1 MIVSVIILVI
11 GFLLL
16 VKGADFFVEGASD
29 IARKLGI
36 PSIVIGLTIVALG
49 TSLPELAVS
58 VTAALKGNNDIAL
71 GNVTGSNI
79 MNLLVVVGLA
89 AVIQPVALKRSVLK
103 RDYVMMILMTFLML
117 AAAAESFWNNG
128 EGSISR
134 LDGAVLLGVTAGYMY
149 RLIRTAVRD
158 RVVEQFGITRPL
170 PLSLLFCAGGAA
182 AIIGGG
188 QMVVNSATDLAY
200 RIGMSETLVGL
211 TIVAIGTSLPELVTS
226 VVAAKKGESEI
237 ALGNVLGSNILN
249 IGFIL
254 GTSGVIHP
262 IAVGMENVYDIVILI
277 ILTIAFFFPLWRKEL
292 VSRVTGAVMLGCYL
306 GYMIYI
312 VMR

>member
-1 MIVSVIILVI
+1 MIVSVVILII
-11 GFLLL
+11 GFALL

-36 PSIVIGLTIVALG
+36 PSIVIWLTIVALG

-58 VTAALKGNNDIAL
+58 VTAALKESNDIAL

-89 AVIQPVALKRSVLK
+89 AVIHPMTVKRTILK
-103 RDYVMMILMTFLML
+103 RDYVMACVMALLML
-117 AAAAESFWNNG
+117 AGAMDIFWNF
-128 EGSISR
+128 EKASISA
-134 LDGAVLLGVTAGYMY
+134 LDGVILLGVTAGYMY
-149 RLIRTAVRD
+149 HLVCTAVRN
-158 RVVEQFGITRPL
+158 RVAEQFGITRPL
-170 PLSLLFCAGGAA
+170 PVSLLLCVGGAA

-188 QMVVNSATDLAY
+188 QLVVNSATDLAY
-200 RIGMSETLVGL
+200 RFGMSETLVGL

-262 IAVGMENVYDIVILI
+262 IGVKMENVYDMIFLILMT
-277 ILTIAFFFPLWRKEL
+277 LVFFIPLWRWER
-292 VSRVTGAVMLGCYL
+292 VSRATGAVMLGCYL
-306 GYMIYI
+306 GYMVYI
-312 VMR
+312 VVR

>member
-1 MIVSVIILVI
+1 MLSVLILVI
-11 GFLLL
+11 GFALL

-58 VTAALKGNNDIAL
+58 VTAALKGSNDIAL

-89 AVIQPVALKRSVLK
+89 AVIRPMAVKRSVLR
-103 RDYVMMILMTFLML
+103 RDYAMACLMALLML
-117 AAAAESFWNNG
+117 AGAADIFWNP
-128 EGSISR
+128 ERASISA

-158 RVVEQFGITRPL
+158 RVAEQFGITRPL
-170 PLSLLFCAGGAA
+170 PVSLLLCIGGAA

-200 RIGMSETLVGL
+200 RFGMSETLVGL
-211 TIVAIGTSLPELVTS
+211 TIVAVGTSLPELVTS

-254 GTSGVIHP
+254 GSSGVIHS
-262 IAVGMENVYDIVILI
+262 IGVKMENVYDMLFLILMSAVFLI
-277 ILTIAFFFPLWRKEL
+277 PLWIRET
-292 VSRVTGAVMLGCYL
+292 VSRITGAAMLGCYL
-306 GYMIYI
+306 GYMVYI
-312 VMR
+312 VVR